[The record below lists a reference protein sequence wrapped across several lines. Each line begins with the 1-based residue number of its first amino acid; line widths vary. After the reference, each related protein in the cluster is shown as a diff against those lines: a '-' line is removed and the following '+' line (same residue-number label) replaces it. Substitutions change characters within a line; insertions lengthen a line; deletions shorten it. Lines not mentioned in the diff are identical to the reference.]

1 MVVAESHPVVVS
13 APSPSSRIR
22 QHSCLLRLSFL
33 QKALPS
39 LFCNSPSIVLPIDAD
54 HAIYGTMNP
63 QEVILLVVV
72 LAAVALAVVGA
83 GIWLHTRGQ
92 GDRETV
98 EMQEARH
105 MQQAYMRDVRARNQ
119 ETIAGIRGVPKN
131 DYYYSQY
138 NVSRTTVPMS
148 A

>member
-1 MVVAESHPVVVS
+1 
-13 APSPSSRIR
+13 
-22 QHSCLLRLSFL
+22 
-33 QKALPS
+33 
-39 LFCNSPSIVLPIDAD
+39 
-54 HAIYGTMNP
+54 MNP

-72 LAAVALAVVGA
+72 LAAVVLAMVGA

-92 GDRETV
+92 DRETV

-105 MQQAYMRDVRARNQ
+105 MQQAYMREVRTRNQ
-119 ETIAGIRGVPKN
+119 ETIASMRGIPKN